1 MRRTIY
7 VVSELLPDGTTQA
20 LFACKGDWDYLD
32 RRIQRL
38 INQYSARD
46 WDQVEEDGK
55 RYFVLYTPYTEV
67 WLQLQE
73 VEYFEP

>member
-46 WDQVEEDGK
+46 WDQVEEDA
-55 RYFVLYTPYTEV
+55 LYRGVVTVTGG
-67 WLQLQE
+67 
-73 VEYFEP
+73 